1 MKKCLLANIADFTQI
16 NEVSS
21 STIPRR
27 HLLNCNET
35 PTTYR
40 EYPKSALHLHSTEKK
55 KEMMPIYNSATTHT
69 CLEFLLVDI

>member
-21 STIPRR
+21 STISRR
-27 HLLNCNET
+27 HLLTAMKLLPLTENT
-35 PTTYR
+35 PKVPSIYN
-40 EYPKSALHLHSTEKK
+40 PQKK